1 MYDEHAWSAIA
12 AASFGGRLYLA
23 WAGQDALLRLASS
36 EDGFT
41 CSEPRHL
48 AFKSEGNVPET
59 TRKSRMG
66 GHGGLAPMRPGMAP
80 SAKGV
85 DLALRPFK
93 GHIRV
98 LRSTGV
104 SLHWDEIET
113 GQRTAGSPAIA
124 PLGSEVILAW
134 TGSDSHLNLATSQG
148 LGFSEP
154 SRLDYTS
161 RVSPALSTFESTV
174 ALAWTGTDFHLNL
187 AVGQAADGLLSSEC
201 RLEDTSEEG
210 PALCAMGGVTFI
222 AWVGADAHLNVALV
236 EAGRVRNS
244 LRLDERTFYEPW
256 LVIHAGAL
264 FLVWT
269 GIKGEVGIAQL
280 RTPTVAL

>member
-1 MYDEHAWSAIA
+1 MFDEHAWSAIA

-41 CSEPRHL
+41 YAEPRHL

-66 GHGGLAPMRPGMAP
+66 GHGALAPMRPGMAP
-80 SAKGV
+80 SAKGI

-93 GHIRV
+93 GYIRV
-98 LRSTGV
+98 LRATGV

-113 GQRTAGSPAIA
+113 GQRTPGSPALA
-124 PLGSEVILAW
+124 PIGGEVMLAW
-134 TGSDSHLNLATSQG
+134 TGSDSHLNLATSRG
-148 LGFSEP
+148 LEFSES

-161 RVSPALSTFESTV
+161 RVSPVLSTFGATI

-187 AVGQAADGLLSSEC
+187 AVGDAAEGSFRSEW
-201 RLEDTSEEG
+201 RLEETSQEG
-210 PALCAMGGVTFI
+210 PALCAMGRATLI
-222 AWVGADAHLNVALV
+222 AWVGTDDHLNVGLV
-236 EAGRVRNS
+236 EDGSVRS
-244 LRLDERTFYEPW
+244 RLRLGDRTFYEPG

-264 FLVWT
+264 ILVWT
-269 GIKGEVGIAQL
+269 GIKGEVGVTQL
-280 RTPTVAL
+280 RTPTVAG